1 MFCGHP
7 SLRFGD
13 VIHFIELWGS
23 SPNNAVVF
31 TGNPIRMASGPE
43 GEVPL
48 PPFALTIG
56 QFVEGMYPKGY
67 NFLSPTLLSLSSLS

>member
-1 MFCGHP
+1 MGVEP
-7 SLRFGD
+7 QQRRR
-13 VIHFIELWGS
+13 IHRYS
-23 SPNNAVVF
+23 
-31 TGNPIRMASGPE
+31 NPIRMASGPE